1 MRDVSRLDIVK
12 LYRAVA
18 DGEPRRE
25 ILQMMHDLFGRDFEL
40 RPPVDE
46 MRLAD
51 RCQPGSRAHG

>member
-1 MRDVSRLDIVK
+1 MRRPEVSEVEK

-25 ILQMMHDLFGRDFEL
+25 ILQMIFDMFGEAGDL
-40 RPPVDE
+40 RPPLAE

-51 RCQPGSRAHG
+51 QCNSKRSA